1 MSSHE
6 STESTYEIYTHT
18 LTEMRDLLIDLKD
31 KDEDIR
37 WREKAEALEKELKSL
52 KKNKNYWL
60 FWKEKR
66 EEFDTKT
73 KDSLPVL
80 TELTDLTITQD
91 ATPAHV
97 IIEGDNYHVLSVLS
111 YTHQWQVDVIYIDPP
126 YNTGNKDFI
135 YNDHYVDREDSFR
148 HSKWLSFM
156 EKRLT
161 LARDLMKDTGVIF
174 ISIDDNEQ
182 AQLKLLCDEVFGEK
196 NFLAQIIIHANPK
209 WRVLDKHFAKNH
221 EYLIAYS
228 KDINSVNVTVSKTSD
243 EVSHQF
249 KEEDEW
255 WFFRYLELRNTHK
268 EFWKYNRPNL
278 YYPFYVTEQW
288 EILFENAKNTV
299 EVYPNWDDWFQW
311 CWTWWLEKSI
321 SDQNYLKAK
330 FVKWRW
336 KIYRKAY
343 VQMDEENNVLDT
355 KKLKTIW
362 YENIFNTEKGKI
374 LLTDIVWSTNFTAP
388 KSIDIIKNTI
398 LCSSKDALILDFFA
412 GSGTTGHAVL
422 ALNQE
427 DGGNRR
433 FILCSNRE
441 NTAEFPDKNIC
452 RDITYE
458 RVRRVATGYTNMK
471 WVEVAWLGGNIRY
484 LQAEFIPKHKW
495 TDNIRNRM
503 VERCSEML
511 CLRENIWEPMA
522 DISTREMRF
531 YQRGDRYLAILF
543 WLFCFEE
550 FSDILRSLD
559 RPISIYVFSRGQ
571 MTRDDF
577 EGISV
582 AYTVEEIPDPILAI
596 YKIIFW
602 L

>member
-6 STESTYEIYTHT
+6 SSESTYEIYTHT
-18 LTEMRDLLIDLKD
+18 LTEMRDLLIDLKN
-31 KDEDIR
+31 KDEDIH
-37 WREKAEALEKELKSL
+37 WQEKAEALEKELNSL

-66 EEFDTKT
+66 EEFDIKT

-80 TELTDLTITQD
+80 TELTDLAITQD

-174 ISIDDNEQ
+174 ISIDDNEH
-182 AQLKLLCDEVFGEK
+182 AQLKLLCDEVFGEDSFIGNINWKRRVSSAMADKKFSTDHEYVLCYGKIWFMFEGISKSFSGYK
-196 NFLAQIIIHANPK
+196 NPDADFRWPWISDNLTVWMGKTLRPNQFYPIIDPITGVSYPPNPNRVWAYIPESMNRLIAENRIIFPTDPKKRPMLKRFQNELKTDMNPVSSWLAEIGLNSEGSREIQDIFWVSIFQYSKPRSLI
-209 WRVLDKHFAKNH
+209 
-221 EYLIAYS
+221 EYLIKS
-228 KDINSVNVTVSKTSD
+228 SSHPNS
-243 EVSHQF
+243 
-249 KEEDEW
+249 
-255 WFFRYLELRNTHK
+255 
-268 EFWKYNRPNL
+268 
-278 YYPFYVTEQW
+278 
-288 EILFENAKNTV
+288 
-299 EVYPNWDDWFQW
+299 
-311 CWTWWLEKSI
+311 
-321 SDQNYLKAK
+321 
-330 FVKWRW
+330 
-336 KIYRKAY
+336 
-343 VQMDEENNVLDT
+343 
-355 KKLKTIW
+355 
-362 YENIFNTEKGKI
+362 
-374 LLTDIVWSTNFTAP
+374 
-388 KSIDIIKNTI
+388 
-398 LCSSKDALILDFFA
+398 LILDFFA

-422 ALNQE
+422 ALNRE

-441 NTAEFPDKNIC
+441 NTTEFPDKNIC

-458 RVRRVATGYTNMK
+458 RVRRVATGYTNSK
-471 WVEVAWLGGNIRY
+471 WVDVAWLGGNIRY

-511 CLRENIWEPMA
+511 CLRENIWEQMS

-577 EGISV
+577 EGITV
-582 AYTVEEIPDPILAI
+582 PYTVEEIPDPILAI